1 MDKKE
6 IASRFKPVR
15 PVSKMA
21 EQILKKRYYKEGEK
35 SWEDV
40 ANRVVDDIASDW
52 NEDDKEIIRQMII
65 NRYMVPN
72 SPCLVNA
79 GNPNGGKLACFVVD
93 FKDTIED
100 IYKTKLDFALIAR
113 KGGGC
118 GTTLS
123 KIRPE
128 GAKVAGSTH
137 GYAGGPVKFAD
148 TISHDM
154 DALTQAGFRQMA
166 MLFSMSVY
174 HPDIIKFINAKA
186 EEGRIENANLSV
198 MVDDNFMRMVEQD
211 KTYWTQFNGEKYNEY
226 RARDIFDMIVEG
238 MWRGGEPGVL
248 FYDRI
253 NDSPYKYT
261 GQVVE
266 TTNPC
271 LDKDTLLWD
280 GDRYVKISENPK
292 TFKSWKTGEKETIK
306 LYTNIGYQIILTPD
320 HKIMLADGSFIEAK
334 DSLGKEIM
342 WKGDRGPELAVTISG
357 IKPMGIREVWDFSNE
372 VHYNTA
378 NGGFVVHN
386 CGEEPMPPG
395 GSCFA
400 KDSLLMTS
408 NGIRKIS
415 EVKSGMMVSSSTG
428 DNTIVKPFIA
438 YKTGVR
444 DLLKITLEGGASIR
458 TTPEH
463 IFITNKGE
471 VKAEDLI
478 EKDAK
483 VKWME
488 ENPFVDVA
496 DDTLEENELPVLLGW
511 LHGDGWMTS
520 HSLGVSFNKNDGDY
534 EVKDK
539 ILSLFHK
546 YFGERK
552 PLRNDGIS
560 YQEQTDRGFAYEKL
574 AELGVVLNRATQR
587 EIPEIFYTWNIRQQI
602 CFLRALFTAD
612 GNVAGKAKSQI
623 QFSTSSKKLAEQL
636 QSILAV
642 MGIQSR
648 QYITRFSP
656 KENRNDQIKI
666 IISKASAIK
675 YMKTIGFLSDYK
687 NNKFNYNCP
696 KYPDKKFL
704 NVEKIEYDS
713 EEEVYDFTIENTHKG
728 YVNGILVHNCDL
740 GSIDF
745 SKFLTPEGE
754 IDFDL
759 LDIASRYTVRFLD
772 SVLDK
777 NSFPTEDSRIWA
789 ERNRAI
795 GVGGMGYADLLLMMK
810 IPYGSQEA
818 LDVLESIMKV
828 MEFATEDESIKLGQE
843 KGIPEE
849 CKKLPV
855 PRRNIVLR
863 TFAPTGTCSI
873 LAGCS
878 NSLEPIF
885 SEVTVRNDKTG
896 TYTLVNNLA
905 EQPYF
910 RCAVSAN
917 GAQEVT
923 VEEHIKT
930 LALAQ
935 KYIDSGVSKTINA
948 PTTIKRD
955 AIAKAIFMAWQEGCK
970 GITLYRNG
978 SRKKEVLTPKNIKK
992 GKCPVCGSDLIEI
1005 NGKMKCLSCKKDFDM
1020 SGKEFSYN

>member
-1 MDKKE
+1 MRKKIKNWKRRKMDKKE

-35 SWEDV
+35 AWEDV

-238 MWRGGEPGVL
+238 MWRGGEPGLL

-261 GQVVE
+261 GQIVE

-395 GSCFA
+395 GS
-400 KDSLLMTS
+400 
-408 NGIRKIS
+408 
-415 EVKSGMMVSSSTG
+415 
-428 DNTIVKPFIA
+428 
-438 YKTGVR
+438 
-444 DLLKITLEGGASIR
+444 
-458 TTPEH
+458 
-463 IFITNKGE
+463 
-471 VKAEDLI
+471 
-478 EKDAK
+478 
-483 VKWME
+483 
-488 ENPFVDVA
+488 
-496 DDTLEENELPVLLGW
+496 
-511 LHGDGWMTS
+511 
-520 HSLGVSFNKNDGDY
+520 
-534 EVKDK
+534 
-539 ILSLFHK
+539 
-546 YFGERK
+546 
-552 PLRNDGIS
+552 
-560 YQEQTDRGFAYEKL
+560 
-574 AELGVVLNRATQR
+574 
-587 EIPEIFYTWNIRQQI
+587 
-602 CFLRALFTAD
+602 
-612 GNVAGKAKSQI
+612 
-623 QFSTSSKKLAEQL
+623 
-636 QSILAV
+636 
-642 MGIQSR
+642 
-648 QYITRFSP
+648 
-656 KENRNDQIKI
+656 
-666 IISKASAIK
+666 
-675 YMKTIGFLSDYK
+675 
-687 NNKFNYNCP
+687 
-696 KYPDKKFL
+696 
-704 NVEKIEYDS
+704 
-713 EEEVYDFTIENTHKG
+713 
-728 YVNGILVHNCDL
+728 CDL

>member
-35 SWEDV
+35 AWEDV

-238 MWRGGEPGVL
+238 MWRGGEPGLL

-261 GQVVE
+261 GQIVE

-292 TFKSWKTGEKETIK
+292 TFKSWKTGEKETIR

-395 GSCFA
+395 GS
-400 KDSLLMTS
+400 
-408 NGIRKIS
+408 
-415 EVKSGMMVSSSTG
+415 
-428 DNTIVKPFIA
+428 
-438 YKTGVR
+438 
-444 DLLKITLEGGASIR
+444 
-458 TTPEH
+458 
-463 IFITNKGE
+463 
-471 VKAEDLI
+471 
-478 EKDAK
+478 
-483 VKWME
+483 
-488 ENPFVDVA
+488 
-496 DDTLEENELPVLLGW
+496 
-511 LHGDGWMTS
+511 
-520 HSLGVSFNKNDGDY
+520 
-534 EVKDK
+534 
-539 ILSLFHK
+539 
-546 YFGERK
+546 
-552 PLRNDGIS
+552 
-560 YQEQTDRGFAYEKL
+560 
-574 AELGVVLNRATQR
+574 
-587 EIPEIFYTWNIRQQI
+587 
-602 CFLRALFTAD
+602 
-612 GNVAGKAKSQI
+612 
-623 QFSTSSKKLAEQL
+623 
-636 QSILAV
+636 
-642 MGIQSR
+642 
-648 QYITRFSP
+648 
-656 KENRNDQIKI
+656 
-666 IISKASAIK
+666 
-675 YMKTIGFLSDYK
+675 
-687 NNKFNYNCP
+687 
-696 KYPDKKFL
+696 
-704 NVEKIEYDS
+704 
-713 EEEVYDFTIENTHKG
+713 
-728 YVNGILVHNCDL
+728 CDL